1 MRGCDDASMTTTAQI
16 GISVLSAPLAAIDRR
31 SLSQAWYSALHLAR
45 DGSPSKRAATRP
57 AAAKPIPVSAPASLA
72 GSSRRAAA
80 DAPASVKTSQRV
92 QARAGGALERRV
104 PRLPLARRIERAL
117 FERTSSAARTTFA
130 IGEGAGRVVVV
141 LHVTGDRVRL
151 VALCSPALRRT
162 VARAL
167 DQARF
172 ALAARG
178 IALDTGVLEG
188 AARCS

>member
-1 MRGCDDASMTTTAQI
+1 MTTTAQL

-45 DGSPSKRAATRP
+45 DAAPPKGAATRRAGERP
-57 AAAKPIPVSAPASLA
+57 ITASPQARSTASPVRAGDAGPVISKPVRRAPART
-72 GSSRRAAA
+72 G
-80 DAPASVKTSQRV
+80 APV
-92 QARAGGALERRV
+92 ERRE
-104 PRLPLARRIERAL
+104 PRLPLTRRIERAL
-117 FERTSSAARTTFA
+117 FERTSSAARTTFSV
-130 IGEGAGRVVVV
+130 GEGTGRVVVV

-178 IALDTGVLEG
+178 IALDGGVLEG
-188 AARCS
+188 VATCS